1 MLVKSNVVS
10 TAYEEQLREVGKL
23 MCEYIKYVANK
34 HIAEEGTLTYSWDG
48 YRKDEGQF
56 SLSLIKAFGL
66 HVTQVVG
73 GNDVASVM
81 FMTSGGL
88 GELFEKLKFSR
99 LLILNVYNTTGDPW
113 VSIDADNINAVAK
126 RSIVATRADNVD
138 IDVEYFKNEL
148 AALRFIGDLY

>member
-1 MLVKSNVVS
+1 MLVKSNIVS
-10 TAYEEQLREVGKL
+10 INCTENLEEVSKL
-23 MCEYIKYVANK
+23 MCEYLKHVMRK
-34 HIAEEGTLTYSWDG
+34 HIEEEGTLTYSWDG

-56 SLSLIKAFGL
+56 PLSLIKAFGL

-99 LLILNVYNTTGDPW
+99 LFILNVYNTTGDPW
-113 VSIDADNINAVAK
+113 VSIDTENINAVVK
-126 RSIVATRADNVD
+126 RSIIATRSDNVD

-148 AALRFIGDLY
+148 ATLRFIGDLY

>member
-1 MLVKSNVVS
+1 
-10 TAYEEQLREVGKL
+10 
-23 MCEYIKYVANK
+23 
-34 HIAEEGTLTYSWDG
+34 
-48 YRKDEGQF
+48 
-56 SLSLIKAFGL
+56 
-66 HVTQVVG
+66 
-73 GNDVASVM
+73 
-81 FMTSGGL
+81 MTSGGL